1 MYWILLILAIG
12 FEVLGTTSMK
22 LSNGFSK
29 PIPSILMG
37 LFYIL
42 SLSML
47 TLSLKKINVSTAY
60 AIWSG
65 LGIAVITVISVV
77 MFNEQINVTKC
88 FAIVLIISGVVILNF
103 AGGTH

>member
-1 MYWILLILAIG
+1 MYWLFLIAAIG
-12 FEVLGTTSMK
+12 FEVMGTTSMK
-22 LSNGFSK
+22 LSNGFTK
-29 PIPSILMG
+29 LIPSVLMG

-47 TLSLKKINVSTAY
+47 TISLKKINVSTAY

-65 LGIAVITVISVV
+65 IGTAAIAVIGFI
-77 MFNEQINVTKC
+77 FFKEQINIMKIA
-88 FAIVLIISGVVILNF
+88 AIALIISGVVILNL

>member
-1 MYWILLILAIG
+1 MYWLFLVAAIG

-22 LSNGFSK
+22 FSNGFTK
-29 PIPSILMG
+29 LVPSILMG

-47 TLSLKKINVSTAY
+47 TISLKKINVSTAY

-65 LGIAVITVISVV
+65 IGTAAIAAIGFI
-77 MFNEQINVTKC
+77 FFKEQISIIKIA
-88 FAIVLIISGVVILNF
+88 AIALIISGVVILNL
-103 AGGTH
+103 AGGAH

>member
-1 MYWILLILAIG
+1 MYWLFLIAAIG

-22 LSNGFSK
+22 LSNGFTRLT
-29 PIPSILMG
+29 PSVLMG

-47 TLSLKKINVSTAY
+47 TISLKKINVSTAY

-65 LGIAVITVISVV
+65 IGTAAIAAIGFV
-77 MFNEQINVTKC
+77 FFKEQISIIKIA
-88 FAIVLIISGVVILNF
+88 AIALIISGVVVLNL

>member
-1 MYWILLILAIG
+1 MYWLFLIAAIG

-22 LSNGFSK
+22 FSNGFTK
-29 PIPSILMG
+29 LTPSVLMG

-47 TLSLKKINVSTAY
+47 TISLKKINVSTAY

-65 LGIAVITVISVV
+65 IGTAAIAAIGF
-77 MFNEQINVTKC
+77 MFFKEQISIIKIV
-88 FAIVLIISGVVILNF
+88 AIALIISGVVILNL
-103 AGGTH
+103 AGGAH

>member
-1 MYWILLILAIG
+1 MYWLFLVAAIG

-22 LSNGFSK
+22 FSNGFTK
-29 PIPSILMG
+29 LVPSILMG

-47 TLSLKKINVSTAY
+47 TISLKKINVSTAY

-65 LGIAVITVISVV
+65 IGTAAIAAIGF
-77 MFNEQINVTKC
+77 MFFKEQISIIKIA
-88 FAIVLIISGVVILNF
+88 AIALIILGVVILNL
-103 AGGTH
+103 AGGAH

>member
-1 MYWILLILAIG
+1 MYWLFLIAAIG

-22 LSNGFSK
+22 LSNGFTRLT
-29 PIPSILMG
+29 PSVLMG

-47 TLSLKKINVSTAY
+47 TISLKKINVSTAY

-65 LGIAVITVISVV
+65 IGTAAIAAIGFI
-77 MFNEQINVTKC
+77 FFKEQISIIKIA
-88 FAIVLIISGVVILNF
+88 AIALIISGVVVLNL